1 MTLNPACAS
10 ARNLADDSVCRNGVK
25 MPAEEVKRRIAVIE
39 DAMSKGRLQ
48 KDVVD
53 ELDWTRASL
62 IKFMRKNKMPKWE
75 KTSDVV
81 LAFMADIKD
90 NGQNNRTQQEISV
103 QTGIPVPTIRDAV
116 TRMKRDD
123 DGFAW
128 ENGGV
133 IQKTLIARQIFDGAK
148 EDGTVRAS
156 RRSSGRA
163 CSLPPSRAPTLEPP
177 RRHPRL
183 YSSTRRSVAALGL
196 LDESCTCSRRGKS
209 PPSRCIARGRLWV
222 ER

>member
-1 MTLNPACAS
+1 VTLNPACAS

-25 MPAEEVKRRIAVIE
+25 MPEAEVKRRIALIE

-53 ELDWTRASL
+53 ELNWTRQAL
-62 IKFMRKNKMPKWE
+62 IKFMRKNNMPKWE

-81 LAFMADIKD
+81 LAFMDDIKE
-90 NGQNNRTQQEISV
+90 NGQNNRTQQQISE
-103 QTGIPVPTIRDAV
+103 QTGIPRCTVRAAV
-116 TRMKRDD
+116 KRMKRDD
-123 DGFAW
+123 DGFTW

-133 IQKTLIARQIFDGAK
+133 IQKTLAARQIFDVAID
-148 EDGTVRAS
+148 DGTVRAS

-163 CSLPPSRAPTLEPP
+163 CSLPPSRAPALDPP

-183 YSSTRRSVAALGL
+183 CSSTRRSVAALGL
-196 LDESCTCSRRGKS
+196 LDEACTCIRRGKS
-209 PPSRCIARGRLWV
+209 PPSRCIARGRLCV